1 MASQDVT
8 LASFNLH
15 GGLTAGGVGF
25 DVTAACVAMDAG
37 LVALQEAWRS
47 DGSPDPL
54 EEVAARL
61 GAQLIRAD
69 LAVSTT
75 REQLHIGTDSARGQW
90 GLALLTT
97 WPVVASGLAELGR
110 APGDAISRAAQLI
123 TVRAPGGGLLR
134 IVNAHLT
141 HRLTSPVQ
149 LVRLLRILRADAG
162 VPTVIAGDLNM
173 PWPVTGLAAGYD
185 WAVRGRTF
193 PASSPRV
200 QLDHILTG
208 AGITSHGGEVLPP
221 AGSDHLPVRATLRLT
236 SA

>member
-1 MASQDVT
+1 MTSQDVT

-15 GGLTAGGVGF
+15 GGLTAGGAGF
-25 DVTAACVAMDAG
+25 DVAAACVAMRAG

-47 DGSPDPL
+47 DGAPDPL
-54 EEVAARL
+54 EEAAARL

-69 LAVSTT
+69 LAVTT
-75 REQLHIGTDSARGQW
+75 RKQLHIGTDSVPGQW

-97 WPVVASGLAELGR
+97 WPVVASGVAGLGR

-149 LVRLLRILRADAG
+149 LVRLLRMLRADGSA
-162 VPTVIAGDLNM
+162 PTVIAGDLNM

-185 WAVRGRTF
+185 PAVRGRTF
-193 PASSPRV
+193 PAFSPRM

-221 AGSDHLPVRATLRLT
+221 AGSDHLPVRATLRIA
-236 SA
+236 SP